1 MPEDLCKFVTRGLR
15 MFALLSMKERQI
27 KKMCH
32 PKHRL
37 KSISNLV
44 KGIILGSLSNDGG
57 DGNENGKIVIGLTL
71 HVHHAFLYISLPSL
85 HD

>member
-1 MPEDLCKFVTRGLR
+1 MPEDLCKFVTGGLR

-37 KSISNLV
+37 KSISNF
-44 KGIILGSLSNDGG
+44 
-57 DGNENGKIVIGLTL
+57 T
-71 HVHHAFLYISLPSL
+71 
-85 HD
+85 